1 MLLWWDASTS
11 SQNRRCD
18 ASSTSAR
25 PTSTA
30 FGQPG
35 ASFGRGQLQ
44 GDLLPRARPM
54 RAALAPSL
62 VVTLLR
68 LPRDRVAH
76 VRRICSSQVRWPR
89 GARRHHGFSRR
100 DGRGGRRPRRRSAR
114 VFLHALDGL
123 HAPLGACAQLSLRG
137 VVVAVVSV
145 TFVGD
150 FTIGVFCARGALLS
164 RVSRVTCRCEA
175 HSSSAEVT
183 KRTTEVK
190 L

>member
-18 ASSTSAR
+18 ASSTSTR

-35 ASFGRGQLQ
+35 ASFGRGRLQ

-54 RAALAPSL
+54 RAARAPPL

-100 DGRGGRRPRRRSAR
+100 DGRGGRRPRRRSATR

-145 TFVGD
+145 TFVGEL
-150 FTIGVFCARGALLS
+150 TMGVLRPRCATVA
-164 RVSRVTCRCEA
+164 RVA
-175 HSSSAEVT
+175 WD
-183 KRTTEVK
+183 
-190 L
+190 LQM